1 MGHRLG
7 EIRIFEPLN
16 PLRGQSCQVANRNKD
31 FPGLDLHG
39 YNELFRFAA
48 ICGQVGK
55 SKSILFPFAA

>member
-55 SKSILFPFAA
+55 